1 MSPRSYDVA
10 VVGMACAFP
19 GAPDLGRYWANVLA
33 GADAVTEVPPDRWP
47 ADRHWAG
54 AEAAPGEQSPSKWG
68 GFLPPLPFDALAHG
82 VPPNSLGAIETAQLL
97 ALDTADRALADAG
110 YAERPF
116 DRETT
121 SVIFAAE
128 AGADLASAYAARSL
142 LGQHLESVPEELDAR
157 LPRLTEDSFPGTLA
171 NVIAGRVANR
181 LDLGGPTYTVDAACA
196 SSLAALDQACKELVT
211 GTSDMVLCGAVDT
224 HNGLHD
230 HLLFGSVRALS
241 PTGRC
246 RAFDAA
252 ADGIVLAEGVAC
264 LVLKRLTD
272 AERDGDR
279 VYAVVKAV
287 GAGSDGRG
295 LGLTAPRPEGQRR
308 ALERAYALAGVSP
321 REVGLVEAH
330 GTGTVLGDR
339 TELETLT
346 EVFRTAGAGPGACSL
361 GSVKSLIGHAKCA
374 AGMAGLIK
382 AVLAVHTGVRP
393 PTRLTEPNAAWD
405 PATSP
410 FAFDTAARPWAAPQ
424 RVAGVSAFGFGGVN
438 YHAVVTAHHP
448 DPVGPAVA
456 PSAGLLL
463 FRGTEDE
470 VRTALRELAG
480 RLADGGPGPSAPTAV
495 TGTGPTRVAIVTED
509 TAALPEQLELALRL
523 EDRPERGVHVA
534 DGGRQPV
541 ALLFPGQG
549 SQRPGML
556 ADLFVAFPRLH
567 RYLRAE
573 PALAGALFPPAAF
586 GGDPPRLVDTRLAQP
601 ALGLGGLA
609 ALDLLRACGVEPD
622 VTAGHSYGELP
633 ALAAAGALPES
644 AVLPLSGARAEA
656 MHSAAGTDPGAMAA
670 VAAPAGTVA
679 DLLARHGLADDV
691 TPANHNAPGQLV
703 LAGSAAG
710 IDAAVTVLR
719 EAGHTA
725 KRLPVAAAF
734 HSRRMAPAAGVFA
747 AALAGHDLRAPRVPV
762 WSGATAKPYP
772 TEPEAMRTL
781 LADALARPV
790 RFAEQI
796 EDMYAAGV
804 RVFVEAG
811 PGTVLTRLVGE
822 VLAGR
827 PHTALSVEAP
837 GRPGLPHLLGTL
849 AALAVRG
856 TPVRLDELTG
866 GRLAPHEPASAPA
879 GWTVDGHLV
888 RAADGTPVPGGLRP
902 AGPPATL
909 TGGTPDGRDET
920 VVEFLRGTQRIV
932 AAQQEVMLRYLGA
945 DAPAPERPA
954 AEESRRPAGTGT
966 GTEPGTESETA
977 APAGSS
983 APSVL
988 DLVAARTGYPPAMLD
1003 PDLDLEAALGVDSL
1017 KRTEI
1022 ASALLRG
1029 TPAAEA
1035 VGELADLRTIRAMT
1049 DWLTAR
1055 TDPGAQAPGRD
1066 PGDPSAAP
1074 AEAVSRATGAEPAGP
1089 ATGPA
1094 DAVRRATG
1102 PEPGS
1107 TSAGRTDAVG
1117 PMTGPKPADPSA
1129 GRTDAGRRTA
1139 GAGAGERPR
1148 GPADAVRHVVEPVVE
1163 ERPAGPPPVLTRA
1176 VVSGGGEVGD
1186 ALAAQLKEHGTE
1198 VVSDPA
1204 GCDAL
1209 LLLDALDDGDGV
1221 LPGRFAELRAAVLGG
1236 VSTLLLAT
1244 CHAAGPAGSG
1254 LHGLARA
1261 VSREH
1266 PGLAVVAVDLPAGL
1280 PPETAARTLLGELG
1294 ASRPSVTHTAGHRAV
1309 WRTRPAPLPAADV
1322 TARDLGLDRD
1332 SVVLLTGGARG
1343 ITARIAR
1350 ALATLTGCRVELV
1363 GRSEPVA
1370 GPVLSDTDLRA
1381 RLIADGGRDPAGI
1394 ERAVRAHAAGREVRQ
1409 CLDDLAQRAASV
1421 RYHRADVRDPER
1433 LGAVLDDVYAR
1444 HGRLDTVVHAAGLV
1458 RDRLLRDKT
1467 PDEFAEVYDT
1477 KVAGAR
1483 TLAARLRP
1491 GLRHLVLFGSIS
1503 GVTGNRGQSD
1513 YAAANDALDTLARQW
1528 SGRVADRVLALDWG
1542 PWAADAGGMVT
1553 AELERAYVRNGIGLI
1568 DPDAGVRAFLREL
1581 AFGRDPQVLLTA
1593 GDPDGFGSA
1602 LD

>member
-19 GAPDLGRYWANVLA
+19 GAPDLGRYWANVVA

-54 AEAAPGEQSPSKWG
+54 ADAAPGEQSPSKWG

-82 VPPNSLGAIETAQLL
+82 VPPASLGGIETAHLL
-97 ALDTADRALADAG
+97 ALRTADRALADAG
-110 YAERPF
+110 YEERPF

-142 LGQHLESVPEELDAR
+142 LAQHLETVPAELDAR

-196 SSLAALDQACKELVT
+196 SSLAALDQACKELLA

-246 RAFDAA
+246 RAFDAS

-264 LVLKRLTD
+264 LVLKRLAD

-279 VYAVVKAV
+279 VYAVIKAV

-308 ALERAYALAGVSP
+308 ALERAYALAGLSP

-346 EVFRTAGAGPGACSL
+346 EVFRTAGARPGACSL

-374 AGMAGLIK
+374 AGLAGLIK

-410 FAFDTAARPWAAPQ
+410 FAFDTTARPWTEPQ

-438 YHAVVTAHHP
+438 YHAVVAAPAP
-448 DPVGPAVA
+448 DPAPAAA
-456 PSAGLLL
+456 PRPAGLLL

-470 VRTALRELAG
+470 VRSALRDLAG
-480 RLADGGPGPSAPTAV
+480 RLADGTVRPSALTGAI
-495 TGTGPTRVAIVTED
+495 GTGPTRVAIVTDD
-509 TAALPEQLELALRL
+509 TADLRDRLDLALRL
-523 EDRPERGVHVA
+523 EDHPEQGVHA
-534 DGGRQPV
+534 GDGSRQPV

-567 RYLRAE
+567 RFLRAD
-573 PALAGALFPPAAF
+573 PALTGALFPPAAF

-622 VTAGHSYGELP
+622 MAAGHSYGELP
-633 ALAAAGALPES
+633 ALAAAGALPED
-644 AVLPLSGARAEA
+644 AVLPLSGARAAA
-656 MHSAAGTDPGAMAA
+656 MHTAAGADPGAMAA
-670 VAAPAGTVA
+670 VAAPAGPVA

-691 TPANHNAPGQLV
+691 APANHNAPGQLV

-710 IDAAVTVLR
+710 IDAAVAVLR

-734 HSRRMAPAAGVFA
+734 HSPRMAPAVDAFT
-747 AALAGHDLRAPRVPV
+747 AALAGHDLRAPRLPV
-762 WSGATAKPYP
+762 WSGATARPYP
-772 TEPEAMRTL
+772 AEPEEIRTL
-781 LADALARPV
+781 LAGALARPV

-837 GRPGLPHLLGTL
+837 GRPGLAHLLGTL
-849 AALAVRG
+849 GALAVRG
-856 TPVRLDELTG
+856 APVRLDELTG
-866 GRLAPHEPASAPA
+866 AWDEPVSAPA

-888 RAADGTPVPGGLRP
+888 RTADGTPVPGGLQP
-902 AGPPATL
+902 AGPPVTL
-909 TGGTPDGRDET
+909 TGGGTGDGRDET
-920 VVEFLRGTQRIV
+920 VIEFLRGTQRIV
-932 AAQQEVMLRYLGA
+932 AAQQEVMLRYLGT
-945 DAPAPERPA
+945 DAPAAPPPA
-954 AEESRRPAGTGT
+954 EDAPPPPA
-966 GTEPGTESETA
+966 ETA
-977 APAGSS
+977 AT
-983 APSVL
+983 APTVL

-1029 TPAAEA
+1029 TPHADA
-1035 VGELADLRTIRAMT
+1035 VGELADLRTIRTMT
-1049 DWLTAR
+1049 DWLAARTGDTAR
-1055 TDPGAQAPGRD
+1055 GG
-1066 PGDPSAAP
+1066 PGD
-1074 AEAVSRATGAEPAGP
+1074 T
-1089 ATGPA
+1089 A
-1094 DAVRRATG
+1094 DHGTG
-1102 PEPGS
+1102 PE
-1107 TSAGRTDAVG
+1107 AGTEPVR
-1117 PMTGPKPADPSA
+1117 PSA
-1129 GRTDAGRRTA
+1129 T
-1139 GAGAGERPR
+1139 
-1148 GPADAVRHVVEPVVE
+1148 VRHVVEPVPE
-1163 ERPAGPPPVLTRA
+1163 EPPAGPPATLTRA
-1176 VVSGGGEVGD
+1176 AVSGGGEVGD
-1186 ALAAQLKEHGTE
+1186 VLAALLKERGTE

-1209 LLLDALDDGDGV
+1209 LLLDALDGGDGV
-1221 LPGRFAELRAAVLGG
+1221 LPGRFADIRAAVLGG
-1236 VSTLLLAT
+1236 VRTLLLAT
-1244 CHAAGPAGSG
+1244 CHAAGPAGAG

-1266 PGLAVVAVDLPAGL
+1266 PGLAVAAVDLPAGR
-1280 PPETAARTLLGELG
+1280 PAEEAAHTLLAELG
-1294 ASRPSVTHTAGHRAV
+1294 AARPSVTHTAGRRAV
-1309 WRTRPAPLPAADV
+1309 WRPRPAPLPDREV
-1322 TARDLGLDRD
+1322 TAADLGLDRD

-1343 ITARIAR
+1343 ITARLAR
-1350 ALATLTGCRVELV
+1350 ALAALTGCHIELV
-1363 GRSEPVA
+1363 GRTEPVA
-1370 GPVLSDTDLRA
+1370 GPLPTDEDLRA
-1381 RLIADGGRDPAGI
+1381 RLIAEGGRDPAGI

-1409 CLDDLAQRAASV
+1409 CLDDLAERAASV
-1421 RYHRADVRDPER
+1421 RYHRADVRDPGR
-1433 LGAVLDDVYAR
+1433 LGAVLDDVHAR

-1467 PDEFAEVYDT
+1467 PEEFAEVYDT

-1483 TLAARLRP
+1483 ALAGRLRP
-1491 GLRHLVLFGSIS
+1491 GLRHLVLFGSIA
-1503 GVTGNRGQSD
+1503 GVTGNRGQTD
-1513 YAAANDALDTLARQW
+1513 YAAANDALDTLAHQW
-1528 SGRVADRVLALDWG
+1528 SGRLADRVLALDWG

-1553 AELERAYVRNGIGLI
+1553 AELERAYLRNGIGLI
-1568 DPDAGVRAFLREL
+1568 DPDDGVRAFLREL
-1581 AFGRDPQVLLTA
+1581 AFGRDPQVLLAA
-1593 GDPDGFGSA
+1593 GDPAGFGSA

>member
-19 GAPDLGRYWANVLA
+19 GAPDLDRYWANVVA
-33 GADAVTEVPPDRWP
+33 GVDSVTEVPPDRWP
-47 ADRHWAG
+47 ADRHWGG
-54 AEAAPGEQSPSKWG
+54 ADAAPGEQSPSKWG

-82 VPPNSLGAIETAQLL
+82 VPPNSLGGIETAQLL
-97 ALDTADRALADAG
+97 ALHTADRALADAG
-110 YAERPF
+110 YRERPF

-128 AGADLASAYAARSL
+128 AGADLASAYAARSM

-196 SSLAALDQACKELVT
+196 SSLAALDQACKELLA

-246 RAFDAA
+246 RAFDAS

-264 LVLKRLTD
+264 LVLKRLAD

-279 VYAVVKAV
+279 VYAVIKAV

-308 ALERAYALAGVSP
+308 ALERAYALAGLSP

-346 EVFRTAGAGPGACSL
+346 EVFRTAGAGAGAGPGACSL

-410 FAFDTAARPWAAPQ
+410 FAFDTTARPWAEPR

-438 YHAVVTAHHP
+438 YHAVVAAPAP
-448 DPVGPAVA
+448 DPSHETA
-456 PSAGLLL
+456 PRSAGLLL

-470 VRTALRELAG
+470 VRTALRDLAG
-480 RLADGGPGPSAPTAV
+480 RLADGTVRPYALTGV
-495 TGTGPTRVAIVTED
+495 TGTGPARVALVTEG
-509 TAALPEQLELALRL
+509 TATLGEQLDLALRL
-523 EDRPERGVHVA
+523 EDRPERGVHVG
-534 DGGRQPV
+534 DGTRQPV

-567 RYLRAE
+567 RFLRAE
-573 PALAGALFPPAAF
+573 PALTGAVFPPATF
-586 GGDPPRLVDTRLAQP
+586 GGTPPRLVDTRLAQP
-601 ALGLGGLA
+601 ALGLGALA

-622 VTAGHSYGELP
+622 MTAGHSYGELP
-633 ALAAAGALPES
+633 ALAAAGALPET

-656 MHSAAGTDPGAMAA
+656 MHIAAGQDPGAMAA

-679 DLLARHGLADDV
+679 ELLARHGLADDV
-691 TPANHNAPGQLV
+691 TPANYNAPGQVV

-710 IDAAVTVLR
+710 IDAAVAVLR

-734 HSRRMAPAAGVFA
+734 HSPRMAPAVDAFAG
-747 AALAGHDLRAPRVPV
+747 ALAGHDLRVPRLPV
-762 WSGATAKPYP
+762 WSGATARPYP
-772 TEPEAMRTL
+772 TDPEAIRTQ
-781 LADALARPV
+781 LAGALARPV

-811 PGTVLTRLVGE
+811 PGTVLTRLAGE

-837 GRPGLPHLLGTL
+837 GRPGLAHLLGTL

-866 GRLAPHEPASAPA
+866 ARDEPVSAPP

-888 RAADGTPVPGGLRP
+888 RTADGTPVPGGLQP
-902 AGPPATL
+902 AGPPVTL
-909 TGGTPDGRDET
+909 TGGGVSDSRDET
-920 VVEFLRGTQRIV
+920 VIEFLRGTQRIV
-932 AAQQEVMLRYLGA
+932 AAQQEVVLRYLGTEP
-945 DAPAPERPA
+945 PAPEPPA
-954 AEESRRPAGTGT
+954 EHDPAESAG
-966 GTEPGTESETA
+966 TA
-977 APAGSS
+977 APT
-983 APSVL
+983 VL

-1022 ASALLRG
+1022 ASALVRG
-1029 TPAAEA
+1029 TPAADA

-1049 DWLTAR
+1049 DWLATR
-1055 TDPGAQAPGRD
+1055 TGPDGADRQAAVPE
-1066 PGDPSAAP
+1066 P
-1074 AEAVSRATGAEPAGP
+1074 EAMPAG
-1089 ATGPA
+1089 ASGT
-1094 DAVRRATG
+1094 
-1102 PEPGS
+1102 
-1107 TSAGRTDAVG
+1107 
-1117 PMTGPKPADPSA
+1117 
-1129 GRTDAGRRTA
+1129 
-1139 GAGAGERPR
+1139 
-1148 GPADAVRHVVEPVVE
+1148 VRHVVEPVPE
-1163 ERPAGPPPVLTRA
+1163 ERPAGPPPTLTRA
-1176 VVSGGGEVGD
+1176 AVSGGGEVGD
-1186 ALAAQLKEHGTE
+1186 VLATLLKERGTE

-1204 GCDAL
+1204 GCDAR
-1209 LLLDALDDGDGV
+1209 LLLDALDGGDGI
-1221 LPGRFAELRAAVLGG
+1221 LPGRFADIQAAVLGG
-1236 VSTLLLAT
+1236 VRTVLLAT
-1244 CHAAGPAGSG
+1244 CHDAGPAGSG
-1254 LHGLARA
+1254 VHGLARA
-1261 VSREH
+1261 LSREH
-1266 PGLAVVAVDLPAGL
+1266 PGLAVVAVDLPAGQ
-1280 PPETAARTLLGELG
+1280 PAEEAARTLLAELG
-1294 ASRPSVTHTAGHRAV
+1294 GSQPSVTHTDGRRAV

-1322 TARDLGLDRD
+1322 TAGDLGLDRD

-1343 ITARIAR
+1343 ITARVAR
-1350 ALATLTGCRVELV
+1350 ALATLTGCHIELV
-1363 GRSEPVA
+1363 GRSEPVT
-1370 GPVLSDTDLRA
+1370 GPVLTDADLRT
-1381 RLIADGGRDPAGI
+1381 RLIAEGGRDPAGI
-1394 ERAVRAHAAGREVRQ
+1394 ERAVRAHAAGQQVRQ
-1409 CLDDLAQRAASV
+1409 CLDDLAGRAASV

-1444 HGRLDTVVHAAGLV
+1444 HGRLDTVVHAAGQV

-1483 TLAARLRP
+1483 ALAARLRP
-1491 GLRHLVLFGSIS
+1491 GLRHLVLFGSIA
-1503 GVTGNRGQSD
+1503 GVTGNRGQTD

-1553 AELERAYVRNGIGLI
+1553 AELERAYARNGIGLI
-1568 DPDAGVRAFLREL
+1568 DPDDGVRAFLREL
-1581 AFGRDPQVLLTA
+1581 AFGSDPQVLLTV
-1593 GDPDGFGSA
+1593 GDPAGFGSA

>member
-19 GAPDLGRYWANVLA
+19 GAPDLGRYWANVVA
-33 GADAVTEVPPDRWP
+33 GADAVTDVPPDRWS

-54 AEAAPGEQSPSKWG
+54 AEAAPGEQSPSKRG

-82 VPPNSLGAIETAQLL
+82 VPPTSLGGIEPAQLL
-97 ALDTADRALADAG
+97 ALDTAGRALADAG
-110 YAERPF
+110 YDERPF
-116 DRETT
+116 DREST

-142 LGQHLESVPEELDAR
+142 LGQHLGTVPEELDAR

-171 NVIAGRVANR
+171 NVIAGRIANR

-196 SSLAALDQACKELVT
+196 SSLAALDQACKELLAK
-211 GTSDMVLCGAVDT
+211 TSDMVLCGAVDT

-246 RAFDAA
+246 RAFDAS

-279 VYAVVKAV
+279 VYAVIKAV

-346 EVFRTAGAGPGACSL
+346 EVFRTAGARPGACSL

-410 FAFDTAARPWAAPQ
+410 FAFDTAARPWAEPH

-438 YHAVVTAHHP
+438 YHAVVAAPAP
-448 DPVGPAVA
+448 DPATATA
-456 PSAGLLL
+456 PRPAGLLL

-470 VRTALRELAG
+470 VRDALRDLAG
-480 RLADGGPGPSAPTAV
+480 RLADGTVPASALTGV

-509 TAALPEQLELALRL
+509 TDALREQLDLALRL
-523 EDRPERGVHVA
+523 EDRPERGVHA
-534 DGGRQPV
+534 GDGSRQPV

-567 RYLRAE
+567 RFLRAE
-573 PALAGALFPPAAF
+573 PALAGAVFPPATF

-622 VTAGHSYGELP
+622 MAAGHSYGELP
-633 ALAAAGALPES
+633 ALAAAGALPED

-656 MHSAAGTDPGAMAA
+656 MHTAAGRDPGAMAA
-670 VAAPAGTVA
+670 VAAPAGPVA

-691 TPANHNAPGQLV
+691 APANHNAPGQLV

-710 IDAAVTVLR
+710 IDAAVAVLR

-734 HSRRMAPAAGVFA
+734 HSPRMAPAVDAFA
-747 AALAGHDLRAPRVPV
+747 TALAGQGLRTPRLPV
-762 WSGATAKPYP
+762 WSGATARPYP
-772 TEPEAMRTL
+772 ADPEAIRTL
-781 LADALARPV
+781 LAGALARPV

-822 VLAGR
+822 VLADR

-837 GRPGLPHLLGTL
+837 GRPGLAHLLGTL

-866 GRLAPHEPASAPA
+866 DHTASSEPGPAPA

-888 RAADGTPVPGGLRP
+888 RTADGTPVPGGLQP
-902 AGPPATL
+902 AGPPVTL
-909 TGGTPDGRDET
+909 TGGGSADGRDGT
-920 VVEFLRGTQRIV
+920 VIEFLRATERIV
-932 AAQQEVMLRYLGA
+932 AAQQEVMLRYLGT
-945 DAPAPERPA
+945 DAPAPEPPAEDTASPRPA
-954 AEESRRPAGTGT
+954 
-966 GTEPGTESETA
+966 ETA
-977 APAGSS
+977 APT
-983 APSVL
+983 VL
-988 DLVAARTGYPPAMLD
+988 ELVAARTGYPPAMLD

-1029 TPAAEA
+1029 TPHADA
-1035 VGELADLRTIRAMT
+1035 VGRLADLRTIRSMT
-1049 DWLTAR
+1049 DWLTAHTVSGTTTHEAER
-1055 TDPGAQAPGRD
+1055 DSEGLPLGPPNAVFQAAESGPEALPTGPSTPPAGRAAERD
-1066 PGDPSAAP
+1066 SESLPAAP
-1074 AEAVSRATGAEPAGP
+1074 AAT
-1089 ATGPA
+1089 
-1094 DAVRRATG
+1094 
-1102 PEPGS
+1102 
-1107 TSAGRTDAVG
+1107 
-1117 PMTGPKPADPSA
+1117 
-1129 GRTDAGRRTA
+1129 
-1139 GAGAGERPR
+1139 
-1148 GPADAVRHVVEPVVE
+1148 VRHVVETVPE
-1163 ERPAGPPPVLTRA
+1163 ERPVGPSVTVTRA
-1176 VVSGGGEVGD
+1176 AVSGGGEVGD
-1186 ALAAQLKEHGTE
+1186 AVAALLKERGAE
-1198 VVSDPA
+1198 VVSDPV

-1209 LLLDALDDGDGV
+1209 VLLDALDGGDGV
-1221 LPGRFAELRAAVLGG
+1221 LPGRFAGIRAAVLGG
-1236 VSTLLLAT
+1236 VRTLLLAT
-1244 CHAAGPAGSG
+1244 CHEAGHAGGG

-1266 PGLAVVAVDLPAGL
+1266 PGLAVVAVDLPAGQ
-1280 PPETAARTLLGELG
+1280 PAEEAARTLLAELG
-1294 ASRPSVTHTAGHRAV
+1294 AGRPSVTHSAGRRAV
-1309 WRTRPAPLPAADV
+1309 WHSRPAPLPDREV
-1322 TARDLGLDRD
+1322 TPGDLGLDRD

-1350 ALATLTGCRVELV
+1350 ALATLTGCHVELV
-1363 GRSEPVA
+1363 GRSAPVD
-1370 GPVLSDTDLRA
+1370 GPVLTDVDLRA
-1381 RLIADGGRDPAGI
+1381 RLIAEGGRDPAGI
-1394 ERAVRAHAAGREVRQ
+1394 ERAVRAHAAGRQVRQ
-1409 CLDDLAQRAASV
+1409 CLDDLAGSAASV

-1433 LGAVLDDVYAR
+1433 LGAVLDDVYDR

-1467 PDEFAEVYDT
+1467 PGEFAEVYDT
-1477 KVAGAR
+1477 KVTGAR
-1483 TLAARLRP
+1483 ALAARLRP
-1491 GLRHLVLFGSIS
+1491 GLRHLVLFGSIA
-1503 GVTGNRGQSD
+1503 GVTGNRGQTD
-1513 YAAANDALDTLARQW
+1513 YTAANDALDTFARQW
-1528 SGRVADRVLALDWG
+1528 SGRLADRVLALDWG

-1553 AELERAYVRNGIGLI
+1553 AELERAYLRNGIGLI
-1568 DPDAGVRAFLREL
+1568 DPDDGVRAFLREL
-1581 AFGRDPQVLLTA
+1581 AFGRDPQVLLAA
-1593 GDPDGFGSA
+1593 GDPAGFGST

>member
-33 GADAVTEVPPDRWP
+33 GADAVTEVPPDRWQ

-54 AEAAPGEQSPSKWG
+54 AGAAPGERSPSKWG

-110 YAERPF
+110 YAKRPF

-142 LGQHLESVPEELDAR
+142 LGQHLESVPQELDAR

-196 SSLAALDQACKELVT
+196 SSLAALDQACKELLAH
-211 GTSDMVLCGAVDT
+211 TSDMVLCGAVDT

-246 RAFDAA
+246 RAFDAS

-264 LVLKRLTD
+264 LVLKRLAD

-279 VYAVVKAV
+279 VYAVIKAV

-346 EVFRTAGAGPGACSL
+346 EVFRTAGARPGACSL

-393 PTRLTEPNAAWD
+393 PTRLTEPNAAWNRS
-405 PATSP
+405 TSP
-410 FAFDTAARPWAAPQ
+410 FVFDTTARPWAGPE

-438 YHAVVTAHHP
+438 YHAVVTAHHS
-448 DPVGPAVA
+448 DPAGHAVA

-470 VRTALRELAG
+470 VRDALRELAG
-480 RLADGGPGPSAPTAV
+480 RLADGAPGPAAPTAV
-495 TGTGPTRVAIVTED
+495 TGTGPTRVAIVTGD
-509 TAALPEQLELALRL
+509 PAALREQLELALRL
-523 EDRPERGVHVA
+523 EDRPEHGVHVG
-534 DGGRQPV
+534 DGTRQPV

-556 ADLFVAFPRLH
+556 VDLFVAFPRLH

-573 PALAGALFPPAAF
+573 PALADALFPPATF

-609 ALDLLRACGVEPD
+609 ALDLLRACGVAYD
-622 VTAGHSYGELP
+622 MTAGHSYGELP
-633 ALAAAGALPES
+633 ALAAAGVLPEP
-644 AVLPLSGARAEA
+644 AVLPLSGARGAA
-656 MHSAAGTDPGAMAA
+656 MHGAAGTDPGAMAA
-670 VAAPAGTVA
+670 VAAPAGTVT

-710 IDAAVTVLR
+710 IDTAVAVLR

-734 HSRRMAPAAGVFA
+734 HTRRMAPAVDVFA
-747 AALAGHDLRAPRVPV
+747 AALAGHRLHAPRVPV
-762 WSGATAKPYP
+762 WSGATARPYP
-772 TEPEAMRTL
+772 TEPGAMRTL

-796 EDMYAAGV
+796 EDMYAAGA

-866 GRLAPHEPASAPA
+866 DRVPPQEPAPATA

-888 RAADGTPVPGGLRP
+888 RTADGTPVPGGLRP

-909 TGGTPDGRDET
+909 TGGGTPDGRDET
-920 VVEFLRGTQRIV
+920 VIEFLRGTQRIV
-932 AAQQEVMLRYLGA
+932 AAQQEVVLRYLGT

-954 AEESRRPAGTGT
+954 AEPPRQPAGP
-966 GTEPGTESETA
+966 EPETA
-977 APAGSS
+977 APAGTS
-983 APSVL
+983 APTVL

-1055 TDPGAQAPGRD
+1055 TVPAHQPTAPEPHDRPADPKDTSGQVGGAEPEGRSAGPSD
-1066 PGDPSAAP
+1066 AVGGRVTGAEAADPSA
-1074 AEAVSRATGAEPAGP
+1074 
-1089 ATGPA
+1089 GPA
-1094 DAVRRATG
+1094 DAVRQETEG
-1102 PEPGS
+1102 PSPG
-1107 TSAGRTDAVG
+1107 
-1117 PMTGPKPADPSA
+1117 PS
-1129 GRTDAGRRTA
+1129 G
-1139 GAGAGERPR
+1139 
-1148 GPADAVRHVVEPVVE
+1148 AVRHVVEAVAE
-1163 ERPAGPPPVLTRA
+1163 ERPAGPPPALTRA
-1176 VVSGGGEVGD
+1176 VVSGGGEIADV
-1186 ALAAQLKEHGTE
+1186 LAAQLKENGTE

-1209 LLLDALDDGDGV
+1209 LLLDALDGGDGI
-1221 LPGRFAELRAAVLGG
+1221 LPGRFAELRAAILGG

-1266 PGLAVVAVDLPAGL
+1266 PGLAVTAVDLPAGL
-1280 PPETAARTLLGELG
+1280 PPEAAARTLLGELR
-1294 ASRPSVTHTAGHRAV
+1294 APRPSVTHTAGHRAV

-1332 SVVLLTGGARG
+1332 CVVLLTGGARG
-1343 ITARIAR
+1343 ITARVAR
-1350 ALATLTGCRVELV
+1350 ALAALTGCHVELV
-1363 GRSEPVA
+1363 GRSEPLD
-1370 GPVLSDTDLRA
+1370 GPILTDADLRA

-1409 CLDDLAQRAASV
+1409 CLDDLAERAASV

-1503 GVTGNRGQSD
+1503 GVTGNRGQTD
-1513 YAAANDALDTLARQW
+1513 YAAANDALDTLARHW

-1542 PWAADAGGMVT
+1542 PWAAEAGGMVT

-1568 DPDAGVRAFLREL
+1568 DPEDGVRAFLREL
-1581 AFGRDPQVLLTA
+1581 AFGRDPQVLITA
-1593 GDPDGFGSA
+1593 GDPARFGST

>member
-19 GAPDLGRYWANVLA
+19 GAPDLGRYWANVVA
-33 GADAVTEVPPDRWP
+33 GTDAVTEVPPDRWS

-54 AEAAPGEQSPSKWG
+54 AEAAPGEQSPSRWG

-82 VPPNSLGAIETAQLL
+82 VPPASLGGIEPAQLL

-110 YAERPF
+110 YRERPF

-128 AGADLASAYAARSL
+128 AGADLASAYAARSV
-142 LGQHLESVPEELDAR
+142 LGQHLDTVPEELDAR

-171 NVIAGRVANR
+171 NVIAGRIANR

-196 SSLAALDQACKELVT
+196 SSLAALDQACKELLA

-246 RAFDAA
+246 RAFDAS

-264 LVLKRLTD
+264 LVLKRLAD

-279 VYAVVKAV
+279 VYAVIKAV

-308 ALERAYALAGVSP
+308 ALGRAYALAGVSP

-346 EVFRTAGAGPGACSL
+346 EVFRTAGARPGACSL

-410 FAFDTAARPWAAPQ
+410 FVFDTAARPWTEPH

-438 YHAVVTAHHP
+438 YHAVVAAP
-448 DPVGPAVA
+448 APGPAPAAA
-456 PSAGLLL
+456 PRPAGLLL

-470 VRTALRELAG
+470 VRAALRNLAG
-480 RLADGGPGPSAPTAV
+480 RLDEGTVRRCAPTGV
-495 TGTGPTRVAIVTED
+495 TGTGPTRVALVTED
-509 TAALPEQLELALRL
+509 ITALRGQLDLALSL
-523 EDRPERGVHVA
+523 EDRPERGVHVG
-534 DGGRQPV
+534 DGSRQPV

-567 RYLRAE
+567 RFLRAD
-573 PALAGALFPPAAF
+573 PALTGALFPPAAF
-586 GGDPPRLVDTRLAQP
+586 GGEVPRLVDTRLAQP

-609 ALDLLRACGVEPD
+609 ALDLLRACGVEAD
-622 VTAGHSYGELP
+622 MTAGHSYGELP
-633 ALAAAGALPES
+633 ALAAAGALPEE

-656 MHSAAGTDPGAMAA
+656 MHTAAGDDPGAMAA
-670 VAAPAGTVA
+670 VAAPAGPVA
-679 DLLARHGLADDV
+679 ELLARHGLADDV
-691 TPANHNAPGQLV
+691 TAANHNAPGQLV

-710 IDAAVTVLR
+710 IDAAVAVLG
-719 EAGHTA
+719 EAGHTV

-734 HSRRMAPAAGVFA
+734 HSPRMAPAVDAFA
-747 AALAGHDLRAPRVPV
+747 AALAGHDLSAPRLPV
-762 WSGATAKPYP
+762 WSGATARPYP
-772 TEPEAMRTL
+772 ADPEAIRTL
-781 LADALARPV
+781 LAGALARPV

-837 GRPGLPHLLGTL
+837 GRPGLAHLLGTL

-856 TPVRLDELTG
+856 TPVRLEALTG
-866 GRLAPHEPASAPA
+866 DHTAGYEQDRAPA

-888 RAADGTPVPGGLRP
+888 RTADGTPVPGGLQP
-902 AGPPATL
+902 TGPPVTL
-909 TGGTPDGRDET
+909 TGGGTGAGRDET
-920 VVEFLRGTQRIV
+920 VIEFLRGTQRIV
-932 AAQQEVMLRYLGA
+932 AAQQEVVLRYLGT
-945 DAPAPERPA
+945 DAPAARPP
-954 AEESRRPAGTGT
+954 AETAPPQPA
-966 GTEPGTESETA
+966 ETA
-977 APAGSS
+977 APA
-983 APSVL
+983 VL
-988 DLVAARTGYPPAMLD
+988 DVVAARTGYPPAMLD

-1022 ASALLRG
+1022 ATALLRG
-1029 TPAAEA
+1029 TPHADA
-1035 VGELADLRTIRAMT
+1035 VGQLADLRTIRSMT
-1049 DWLTAR
+1049 DWLTTR
-1055 TDPGAQAPGRD
+1055 TGPGAPTAAATEPAPRNPPAATAASDPQPAPQARPAAVRGGIAPEPSRRPAAVRD
-1066 PGDPSAAP
+1066 GIEPEPDNPSG
-1074 AEAVSRATGAEPAGP
+1074 AVSRAAGHSCE
-1089 ATGPA
+1089 G
-1094 DAVRRATG
+1094 
-1102 PEPGS
+1102 
-1107 TSAGRTDAVG
+1107 TSAGYPPT
-1117 PMTGPKPADPSA
+1117 
-1129 GRTDAGRRTA
+1129 
-1139 GAGAGERPR
+1139 
-1148 GPADAVRHVVEPVVE
+1148 VRHVVEPLPE
-1163 ERPAGPPPVLTRA
+1163 ERPAGPAVTVPRA
-1176 VVSGGGEVGD
+1176 AVSGGGEVGD
-1186 ALAAQLKEHGTE
+1186 VLAALLKEGGTE
-1198 VVSDPA
+1198 LVSDPA

-1209 LLLDALDDGDGV
+1209 LLLDALDGGDGV
-1221 LPGRFAELRAAVLGG
+1221 LPGRFAAIRAAVLGG
-1236 VSTLLLAT
+1236 IRTLLLAT
-1244 CHAAGPAGSG
+1244 CHDAGPAGGG

-1266 PGLAVVAVDLPAGL
+1266 PGLAMVAVDLPAGQ
-1280 PPETAARTLLGELG
+1280 PPEEAARTLLAELG
-1294 ASRPSVTHTAGHRAV
+1294 GARPSVTHTAGRRAV
-1309 WRTRPAPLPAADV
+1309 WHTRPAPLPDREVSAG
-1322 TARDLGLDRD
+1322 DLHLDRD
-1332 SVVLLTGGARG
+1332 GVVLLTGGARG
-1343 ITARIAR
+1343 ITARLAR
-1350 ALATLTGCRVELV
+1350 ALATLTGCHIELV
-1363 GRSEPVA
+1363 GRSAPVD
-1370 GPVLSDTDLRA
+1370 GPRLTDAELRA
-1381 RLIADGGRDPAGI
+1381 RLIAEGERDPAGI
-1394 ERAVRAHAAGREVRQ
+1394 ERAVRAHAAGRQVRQ
-1409 CLDDLAQRAASV
+1409 CLDDLTGRAASV
-1421 RYHRADVRDPER
+1421 RYHRADVRDAEH
-1433 LGAVLDDVYAR
+1433 LGAVLDDVYNR

-1458 RDRLLRDKT
+1458 RDRLLCDKT
-1467 PDEFAEVYDT
+1467 PEEFAEVYDT

-1483 TLAARLRP
+1483 ALAARLRP
-1491 GLRHLVLFGSIS
+1491 GLRHLVLFGSIA

-1528 SGRVADRVLALDWG
+1528 SGRLADRVLALDWG

-1553 AELERAYVRNGIGLI
+1553 AELERAYVRNGIRLI
-1568 DPDAGVRAFLREL
+1568 DPDDGVRAFLREL
-1581 AFGRDPQVLLTA
+1581 AFGNDPQVLLAA
-1593 GDPDGFGSA
+1593 GDPAGFGSA

>member
-1 MSPRSYDVA
+1 MSPRPYDVA

-19 GAPDLGRYWANVLA
+19 GAPDLGRYWANVVA
-33 GADAVTEVPPDRWP
+33 GVDSVTEVPPDRWP
-47 ADRHWAG
+47 ADRHWGG
-54 AEAAPGEQSPSKWG
+54 ADAAPGEQSPSKWG

-82 VPPNSLGAIETAQLL
+82 VPPNSLGGIETAQLL
-97 ALDTADRALADAG
+97 ALHTADRALADAG
-110 YAERPF
+110 YRERPF

-128 AGADLASAYAARSL
+128 AGADLASAYAARSM
-142 LGQHLESVPEELDAR
+142 LGQHLESVPQELDAR

-196 SSLAALDQACKELVT
+196 SSLAALDQACKELLA

-246 RAFDAA
+246 RAFDAS

-264 LVLKRLTD
+264 LVLKRLAD

-279 VYAVVKAV
+279 VYAVIKAV

-308 ALERAYALAGVSP
+308 ALERAYALAGLSP

-346 EVFRTAGAGPGACSL
+346 EVFRTAGAAPGACSL

-410 FAFDTAARPWAAPQ
+410 FAFDTTARPWAEPR

-438 YHAVVTAHHP
+438 YHAVVAAPAP
-448 DPVGPAVA
+448 DPARETA
-456 PSAGLLL
+456 PRSAGLLL

-470 VRTALRELAG
+470 VRTALRDLAG
-480 RLADGGPGPSAPTAV
+480 RLADGTVRPSALTGV
-495 TGTGPTRVAIVTED
+495 TGTGPTRIALVTEG
-509 TAALPEQLELALRL
+509 TAALREQLDLALRG
-523 EDRPERGVHVA
+523 EDRPERGVHVG
-534 DGGRQPV
+534 DGTRQPV

-573 PALAGALFPPAAF
+573 PRLTGALFPPAAF
-586 GGDPPRLVDTRLAQP
+586 GGTPPRLVDTRLAQP

-622 VTAGHSYGELP
+622 MTAGHSYGELP
-633 ALAAAGALPES
+633 ALAAAGALPET

-656 MHSAAGTDPGAMAA
+656 MHTAAGQDPGAMAA

-679 DLLARHGLADDV
+679 ELLARHGLADDV
-691 TPANHNAPGQLV
+691 TPANHNAPGQVV

-710 IDAAVTVLR
+710 IDAAVAALR

-734 HSRRMAPAAGVFA
+734 HSPRMAPAVDAFAG
-747 AALAGHDLRAPRVPV
+747 ALAGHDLRAPRLSV
-762 WSGATAKPYP
+762 WSGATARPYP
-772 TEPEAMRTL
+772 TDPEAIRTQ
-781 LADALARPV
+781 LAGALARPV

-822 VLAGR
+822 VLADR

-837 GRPGLPHLLGTL
+837 GRPGLAHLLGTL

-866 GRLAPHEPASAPA
+866 AWDEPVSAPA

-888 RAADGTPVPGGLRP
+888 RTADGTPVPGGLQP
-902 AGPPATL
+902 AGPPVTL
-909 TGGTPDGRDET
+909 TGGGASDSRDET
-920 VVEFLRGTQRIV
+920 VIEFLRGTQRIV
-932 AAQQEVMLRYLGA
+932 AAQQEVMLRYLGTEP
-945 DAPAPERPA
+945 PAPEPPA
-954 AEESRRPAGTGT
+954 EIDPPESAG
-966 GTEPGTESETA
+966 TA
-977 APAGSS
+977 APT
-983 APSVL
+983 VL

-1022 ASALLRG
+1022 ASALVRG
-1029 TPAAEA
+1029 TPAADA

-1049 DWLTAR
+1049 DWLATR
-1055 TDPGAQAPGRD
+1055 TGPGGTDRQ
-1066 PGDPSAAP
+1066 
-1074 AEAVSRATGAEPAGP
+1074 EAEPE
-1089 ATGPA
+1089 
-1094 DAVRRATG
+1094 
-1102 PEPGS
+1102 PEAP
-1107 TSAGRTDAVG
+1107 
-1117 PMTGPKPADPSA
+1117 P
-1129 GRTDAGRRTA
+1129 A
-1139 GAGAGERPR
+1139 GAS
-1148 GPADAVRHVVEPVVE
+1148 DTVRHVVEPVPE
-1163 ERPAGPPPVLTRA
+1163 ERPAGPPPTLTRA
-1176 VVSGGGEVGD
+1176 AVSGGGETGD
-1186 ALAAQLKEHGTE
+1186 VLAALLKENGTE

-1209 LLLDALDDGDGV
+1209 LLLDALDGGDGV
-1221 LPGRFAELRAAVLGG
+1221 LPGRFAEIRAAVLGG
-1236 VSTLLLAT
+1236 VRTLLLAT
-1244 CHAAGPAGSG
+1244 CHDAGPAGAG
-1254 LHGLARA
+1254 VHGLARA
-1261 VSREH
+1261 LSREH
-1266 PGLAVVAVDLPAGL
+1266 PGLAVVAVDLQAGQPA
-1280 PPETAARTLLGELG
+1280 EEAARTLLAELG
-1294 ASRPSVTHTAGHRAV
+1294 AAQPSVTHTVGRRAV
-1309 WRTRPAPLPAADV
+1309 WRTRQAPLPAADV
-1322 TARDLGLDRD
+1322 TAGDLGLDRD

-1343 ITARIAR
+1343 ITARVAR
-1350 ALATLTGCRVELV
+1350 ALATLTGCHIELV
-1363 GRSEPVA
+1363 GRSEPVT
-1370 GPVLSDTDLRA
+1370 GPVLTDADLRA
-1381 RLIADGGRDPAGI
+1381 RLIAEGGRDPAGI

-1409 CLDDLAQRAASV
+1409 CLDDLAGRAASV

-1444 HGRLDTVVHAAGLV
+1444 HGRLDTVVHAAGQV

-1483 TLAARLRP
+1483 ALAARLRP
-1491 GLRHLVLFGSIS
+1491 GLRHLVLFGSIA
-1503 GVTGNRGQSD
+1503 GVTGNRGQTD

-1553 AELERAYVRNGIGLI
+1553 AELERAYVRGGIGLI
-1568 DPDAGVRAFLREL
+1568 DPDDGVRAFLREL
-1581 AFGRDPQVLLTA
+1581 AFGRDPQVLLTV
-1593 GDPDGFGSA
+1593 GDPAGFGSA